1 MKLKQRVSI
10 QEEMYVC
17 VMAETVEDPA
27 VSDNS
32 MWLVALLSCDLFCFF
47 YPQGLLGSGKTLPR
61 THLFLRS

>member
-17 VMAETVEDPA
+17 VMAETIEDPA

-32 MWLVALLSCDLFCFF
+32 MWLVALSSCDLFF